1 MKRQKLKNII
11 AMGLVVAMST
21 GMVACNK
28 TEAVDK
34 NNVIDSTTSNTDKDV
49 VGNDKDSSKDDK
61 ADKTDEVEK
70 EELSSVDVKPEQNV
84 TSTVN
89 GEFCYYTLV
98 TFDSVK
104 TGTVIN
110 VDSVLNVRVEPSLSA
125 TVVTKI
131 VNGTTLQVLAK
142 AGDWYQVNINGTI
155 AFVHSNYVKV
165 DGIEYKFIH
174 DINERPY
181 IPSKPNAGTISG
193 KPTSSDNKKPNKPS
207 TSKPSTP
214 NKPSLPVKPSEP
226 SKPEKPSIPLTPI
239 LPSTPVEPEVENT
252 APVIT
257 GLDLTITGLNTEFKV
272 ADLNLKAVDKE
283 DGDISDKIKVI
294 DSDVDTSKVGEYHV
308 TVSVKDSQGL
318 ETTLTLKVTVVEKEE
333 DIPQTELNSA
343 PTITGNDITIKQN
356 AIFSYDMLNIVAHDS
371 EDGALEYKVISS
383 NVNVAEAGK
392 YQVKVFA
399 QDKQGA
405 TCTKIFNV
413 IVESVE
419 TEKPEKPVEPGII
432 NQAPVISVDKETV
445 TVVKGSKVDLSAFGV
460 KATDNEDGT
469 LEVKCDAFP
478 STDVVG
484 NFKFTVYAM
493 DKQGAKTSKELTLVV
508 AESQSVIN
516 KAPVITVENETVTV
530 AKGAKVDLTAF
541 GVKATDEEDG
551 NLEVKC
557 DKFPSTSEE
566 GTFKFKVYAQDKG
579 GAKTTKELTLIVN
592 KKQEALN
599 SAPTITVEKET
610 LSVKVG
616 DSISLAD
623 FGVKATDVE
632 DGNLEVKCDSLPS
645 TQSAGTFKFSVYAI
659 DKAGAKTTKELT
671 LEVVKENTAP
681 VLSANDVTINL
692 GEHYDLSM
700 HNIKAVDSNGTDI
713 SGRVKVTTNCDGTRN
728 GVFPVIITVTD
739 DAGLSSTITVT
750 ATINSVP
757 PTVTVQDVFEVQL
770 YGSFNI
776 NTDIPVTAVD
786 VFGNTVTDI
795 KFSGNVNTNEA
806 GDYPVTVTVTDKL
819 YQKTVKTVTV
829 RVIKPEGLMSPFSAE
844 FSNIVSQEMDRLI
857 NEYRVANNRDAVAVQ
872 SFAIECAS
880 LKAQHM
886 VDNNYFDHTYNGQ
899 FIWDIYPEYREMGVC
914 GENILKMNIFANK
927 EYTAEE
933 AKSFANDMFTLWK
946 ESPAHRAMML
956 SDWNTGYGFSF
967 RVTNDGTVYAVQE
980 WVVQ

>member
-1 MKRQKLKNII
+1 MRKQKLRNII

-21 GMVACNK
+21 GIVACNK
-28 TEAVDK
+28 TEAVDTNK
-34 NNVIDSTTSNTDKDV
+34 NNITENSTSKTDKDAV
-49 VGNDKDSSKDDK
+49 DKDTSKDN
-61 ADKTDEVEK
+61 EENEK
-70 EELSSVDVKPEQNV
+70 EELPSVEVKPEQNV
-84 TSTVN
+84 TSNVN

-104 TGTVIN
+104 TGTVTN
-110 VDSVLNVRVEPSLSA
+110 VDSVLNVRVEPSLTA

-131 VNGTTLQVLAK
+131 GNGTTLQVLAK
-142 AGDWYQVNINGTI
+142 AGDWYQVKINGTV

-165 DGIEYKFIH
+165 DGVEYKFTH

-181 IPSKPNAGTISG
+181 VTSKPSAGTISG
-193 KPTSSDNKKPNKPS
+193 KPTSSDDKKPSKPNTS
-207 TSKPSTP
+207 KPNTSKPSIP
-214 NKPSLPVKPSEP
+214 SKPSLPVQPSE
-226 SKPEKPSIPLTPI
+226 PEKPSIPLTPI
-239 LPSTPVEPEVENT
+239 LPSTPVEPETPEVENT

-257 GLDLTITGLNTEFKV
+257 GLDLTITGLNTEFKIS
-272 ADLNLKAVDKE
+272 DLNLKATDKE
-283 DGDISDKIKVI
+283 DGNISDKIKVI
-294 DSDVDTSKVGEYHV
+294 DSDVDTSKAGEYHV

-333 DIPQTELNSA
+333 DIPQIELNAA
-343 PTITGNDITIKQN
+343 PTITGNDVTIKQN
-356 AIFSYDMLNIVAHDS
+356 AIFSYDMLNIVAHDK

-383 NVNVAEAGK
+383 NVNVAEAGN

-405 TCTKIFNV
+405 TYTKIFNV
-413 IVESVE
+413 IVEAVE

-445 TVVKGSKVDLSAFGV
+445 TVAKGSKVDLSAFGV
-460 KATDNEDGT
+460 KAEDNEDGT

-478 STDVVG
+478 STDAVG

-493 DKQGAKTSKELTLVV
+493 DKEGAKTSKELTLIV
-508 AESQSVIN
+508 AESQAVIN
-516 KAPVITVENETVTV
+516 KAPVITVANETVTV
-530 AKGAKVDLTAF
+530 AKGAKVDLSAF

-557 DKFPSTSEE
+557 DEFPSTSEE
-566 GTFKFKVYAQDKG
+566 GTFKFKVYAQDKE
-579 GAKTTKELTLIVN
+579 GAKTTKELTLVVN

-599 SAPTITVEKET
+599 SAPTITVDRET

-616 DSISLAD
+616 ASVSLAD
-623 FGVKATDVE
+623 YGVKATDVE
-632 DGNLEVKCDSLPS
+632 DGDLEVKCDSLPS
-645 TQSAGTFKFSVYAI
+645 TQTAGTYKFSVYAV

-681 VLSANDVTINL
+681 ILTANDVTINL
-692 GEHYDLSM
+692 GEHYDYSM

-713 SGRVKVTTNCDGTRN
+713 SGRVKITTNCDGTRN
-728 GVFPVIITVTD
+728 GVFPVILTVTD

-757 PTVTVQDVFEVQL
+757 PTVTVQDIFEVQL

-786 VFGNTVTDI
+786 VFGNSVTDI

-806 GDYPVTVTVTDKL
+806 GDYPVTITVTDKL

-829 RVIKPEGLMSPFSAE
+829 RVIKPEGLMSPFSSE
-844 FSNIVSQEMDRLI
+844 FSSIVSQEMDRLV
-857 NEYRVANNRDAVAVQ
+857 NDYRVSSGVSAVAVQ
-872 SFAIECAS
+872 DFAIECAS

-886 VDNNYFDHTYNGQ
+886 VDNNYFEHTYNGQ
-899 FIWDIYPEYREMGVC
+899 FIWQIHPQYGDLGVC
-914 GENILKMNIFANK
+914 GENILKMNIPVNK

-933 AKSFANDMFTLWK
+933 AKTFAKDMFTYWK

>member
-104 TGTVIN
+104 TGTVTN
-110 VDSVLNVRVEPSLSA
+110 VDSVLNVRVEPSLTA
-125 TVVTKI
+125 TVVTKLT
-131 VNGTTLQVLAK
+131 NGSTVQVLAK
-142 AGDWYQVNINGTI
+142 AGDWYQVDINGTV

-165 DGIEYKFIH
+165 DGVEYKFTH

-181 IPSKPNAGTISG
+181 VTNKPSAGTISG
-193 KPTSSDNKKPNKPS
+193 KPTSSDDKKPSKPN
-207 TSKPSTP
+207 TSKPS
-214 NKPSLPVKPSEP
+214 KPDTSEP
-226 SKPEKPSIPLTPI
+226 SIPSKPI
-239 LPSTPVEPEVENT
+239 LPSTPVEPETPEVENT

-257 GLDLTITGLNTEFKV
+257 GLDLIITGLNTEFKIS
-272 ADLNLKAVDKE
+272 DLNLKAIDKE
-283 DGDISDKIKVI
+283 DGNISDKIKVI
-294 DSDVDTSKVGEYHV
+294 DSDVDTSKAGEYHV
-308 TVSVKDSQGL
+308 TVSVKDSKGL

-333 DIPQTELNSA
+333 DIPQTELNAA
-343 PTITGNDITIKQN
+343 PTITGNDVTIKQN

-371 EDGALEYKVISS
+371 EDGALEYRVVSS
-383 NVNVAEAGK
+383 NVNVAEAGN

-413 IVESVE
+413 IVEAVE
-419 TEKPEKPVEPGII
+419 TEKPEKPVEPGVI
-432 NQAPVISVDKETV
+432 NQAPVISIDKETV

-460 KATDNEDGT
+460 KATDNEDGA

-616 DSISLAD
+616 TSISLAD

-645 TQSAGTFKFSVYAI
+645 TANAGTFKFFVYAT
-659 DKAGAKTTKELT
+659 DKEGAKTSKELT

-681 VLSANDVTINL
+681 VITANNVTINL
-692 GEHYDLSM
+692 GEPWDLSM
-700 HNIKAVDSNGTDI
+700 HNIKAVDSNGKDITD
-713 SGRVKVTTNCDGTRN
+713 RVQVETNCDGTRH

-739 DAGLSSTITVT
+739 DAGLSSTLIVN
-750 ATINSVP
+750 AIINSVP
-757 PTVTVQDVFEVQL
+757 PTVNVQEYYEIPL
-770 YGSFNI
+770 YSSFNI
-776 NTDIPVTAVD
+776 YTDIPVTATD
-786 VFGNTVTDI
+786 VFGNEVTDI
-795 KFSGNVNTNEA
+795 QFSGEVNTNVA
-806 GDYPVTVTVTDKL
+806 GEYTVTVTVMDKL

-829 RVIKPEGLMSPFSAE
+829 KVVRPEGLMSVFSSE
-844 FSNIVSQEMDRLI
+844 FTQVVTQEMDRLV
-857 NEYRVANNRDAVAVQ
+857 NQYRVDNGRLPVKVQ
-872 SFAIECAS
+872 DFAIECAG

-886 VDNNYFDHTYNGQ
+886 MDNNYFDHTYEGK
-899 FIWDIYPEYREMGVC
+899 FIWQMYPEYAELGVC
-914 GENILKMNIFANK
+914 GENILKMNIRVDK
-927 EYTAEE
+927 DYSVEE
-933 AKSFANDMFTLWK
+933 AKNFANTMFTLWK

-956 SDWNTGYGFSF
+956 SDWNTGYGFAF
-967 RVTNDGTVYAVQE
+967 RVTSDGTVYAVQE

>member
-1 MKRQKLKNII
+1 MRKQKLKNII

-21 GMVACNK
+21 GIVACNK
-28 TEAVDK
+28 TEAVDTNK
-34 NNVIDSTTSNTDKDV
+34 GSVTENSNSKTDTETSK
-49 VGNDKDSSKDDK
+49 NDKEN
-61 ADKTDEVEK
+61 AK
-70 EELSSVDVKPEQNV
+70 EEQPSVEVKPEQNV
-84 TSTVN
+84 TSNIN
-89 GEFCYYTLV
+89 GQFCYYSLV

-104 TGTVIN
+104 TGTVTN
-110 VDSVLNVRVEPSLSA
+110 VDSVLNVRVEPSLTA

-131 VNGTTLQVLAK
+131 TNGTTVQVLAK
-142 AGDWYQVNINGTI
+142 AGDWYQVNVNGTV

-165 DGIEYKFIH
+165 DGIEYKFTH

-181 IPSKPNAGTISG
+181 VTSKPSAGTISG
-193 KPTSSDNKKPNKPS
+193 KPTSSDDKKPSKPN
-207 TSKPSTP
+207 TSKPSIP
-214 NKPSLPVKPSEP
+214 SKPSLPVQPSEP
-226 SKPEKPSIPLTPI
+226 VK
-239 LPSTPVEPEVENT
+239 PEVENT

-257 GLDLTITGLNTEFKV
+257 GLDLIITGLNTEFKIS
-272 ADLNLKAVDKE
+272 DLNLKATDKE
-283 DGDISDKIKVI
+283 DGNISDKIKVI
-294 DSDVDTSKVGEYHV
+294 DSDVDTSKAGEYHV

-333 DIPQTELNSA
+333 DIPQIELNAA
-343 PTITGNDITIKQN
+343 PTITGNDVTIKQN
-356 AIFSYDMLNIVAHDS
+356 AIFSYDMLNIVAHDT

-383 NVNVAEAGK
+383 NVNVAEAGN

-413 IVESVE
+413 IVEAVE

-445 TVVKGSKVDLSAFGV
+445 TVAKGSKVDLSAFGV
-460 KATDNEDGT
+460 KAEDNEDGT

-478 STDVVG
+478 STDAVG

-493 DKQGAKTSKELTLVV
+493 DKEGAKTSKELTLIV
-508 AESQSVIN
+508 AESQAVIN
-516 KAPVITVENETVTV
+516 KAPVITVANETVTV
-530 AKGAKVDLTAF
+530 AKGAKVDLSAF

-579 GAKTTKELTLIVN
+579 GAKTTKELTL
-592 KKQEALN
+592 
-599 SAPTITVEKET
+599 
-610 LSVKVG
+610 
-616 DSISLAD
+616 
-623 FGVKATDVE
+623 
-632 DGNLEVKCDSLPS
+632 
-645 TQSAGTFKFSVYAI
+645 
-659 DKAGAKTTKELT
+659 
-671 LEVVKENTAP
+671 EVVKENTAP
-681 VLSANDVTINL
+681 VITANNVTINL
-692 GEHYDLSM
+692 GEPWDLSM
-700 HNIKAVDSNGTDI
+700 HNIKAVDSNGKDITD
-713 SGRVKVTTNCDGTRN
+713 RVQVETNCDGTRH

-739 DAGLSSTITVT
+739 DAGLTSTLTVT
-750 ATINSVP
+750 AFINSVP

-770 YGSFNI
+770 YSSFNI
-776 NTDIPVTAVD
+776 YTDIPVTAVD
-786 VFGNTVTDI
+786 VFGNAVTNI
-795 KFSGNVNTNEA
+795 EFSGEVNTNVA
-806 GDYPVTVTVTDKL
+806 GEYTVTVTVMDKL

-829 RVIKPEGLMSPFSAE
+829 RVVRPEGLMSPFSAE
-844 FSNIVSQEMDRLI
+844 FSNIVSQEMDRLV

-914 GENILKMNIFANK
+914 GENILKMNIFVNK

-933 AKSFANDMFTLWK
+933 AKSLANDMFTYWK

-980 WVVQ
+980 WVVS

>member
-21 GMVACNK
+21 GIVACNK
-28 TEAVDK
+28 TEAVDTNK
-34 NNVIDSTTSNTDKDV
+34 GSVTENSNSKTDTETSK
-49 VGNDKDSSKDDK
+49 NDKEN
-61 ADKTDEVEK
+61 AK
-70 EELSSVDVKPEQNV
+70 EEQPSVEVKPEQNV
-84 TSTVN
+84 TSNIN
-89 GEFCYYTLV
+89 GQFCYYSLV

-104 TGTVIN
+104 TGTVTN
-110 VDSVLNVRVEPSLSA
+110 VDSVLNVRVEPSLTA

-131 VNGTTLQVLAK
+131 TNGTTVQVLAK
-142 AGDWYQVNINGTI
+142 AGDWYQVNVNGTV

-165 DGIEYKFIH
+165 DGIEYKFTH

-181 IPSKPNAGTISG
+181 VTSKPSAGTISG
-193 KPTSSDNKKPNKPS
+193 KPTSSDDKKPSKPN
-207 TSKPSTP
+207 TSKPSIP
-214 NKPSLPVKPSEP
+214 SKPSLPVQPSEP
-226 SKPEKPSIPLTPI
+226 VK
-239 LPSTPVEPEVENT
+239 PEVENT

-257 GLDLTITGLNTEFKV
+257 GLDLIITGLNTEFKIS
-272 ADLNLKAVDKE
+272 DLNLKATDKE
-283 DGDISDKIKVI
+283 DGNISDKIKVI
-294 DSDVDTSKVGEYHV
+294 DSDVDTSKAGEYHV

-333 DIPQTELNSA
+333 DIPQIELNAA
-343 PTITGNDITIKQN
+343 PTITGNDVTIKQN
-356 AIFSYDMLNIVAHDS
+356 AIFSYDMLNIVAHDT

-383 NVNVAEAGK
+383 NVNVAEAGN

-413 IVESVE
+413 IVEAVE

-445 TVVKGSKVDLSAFGV
+445 TVAKGSKVDLSAFGV
-460 KATDNEDGT
+460 KAEDNEDGT

-478 STDVVG
+478 STDAVG

-493 DKQGAKTSKELTLVV
+493 DKEGAKTSKELTLIV
-508 AESQSVIN
+508 AESQAVIN
-516 KAPVITVENETVTV
+516 KAPVITVANETVTV
-530 AKGAKVDLTAF
+530 AKGAKVDLSAF

-566 GTFKFKVYAQDKG
+566 GTFKFKVYAQDKE
-579 GAKTTKELTLIVN
+579 GAKTTKELTLVVN
-592 KKQEALN
+592 KKQEAIN
-599 SAPTITVEKET
+599 NTPVITVEKDT

-616 DSISLAD
+616 AKVSIAD

-632 DGNLEVKCDSLPS
+632 NGDLEVKCDSFPS
-645 TQSAGTFKFSVYAI
+645 TETAGTYKFSVYAV
-659 DKAGAKTTKELT
+659 DKDGAKTTKELT
-671 LEVVKENTAP
+671 LEVVKDNTAP
-681 VLSANDVTINL
+681 VLTANNVTINL
-692 GEHYDLSM
+692 GEAYDISM
-700 HNIKAVDSNGTDI
+700 HNIKAVDSNGNDI
-713 SGRVKVTTNCDGTRN
+713 SDRVEVKTNCDGTRH
-728 GVFPVIITVTD
+728 GVFPVILTVTD
-739 DAGLSSTITVT
+739 DAGLTSTLTVT
-750 ATINSVP
+750 AFINSVP

-770 YGSFNI
+770 YSSFNI
-776 NTDIPVTAVD
+776 YTDIPVTAVD
-786 VFGNTVTDI
+786 VFGNAVTNI
-795 KFSGNVNTNEA
+795 EFSGKVNTNEA
-806 GDYPVTVTVTDKL
+806 GDYPVTITVTDKL

-829 RVIKPEGLMSPFSAE
+829 RVVRPEGLMSPFSAE
-844 FSNIVSQEMDRLI
+844 FSNIVSQEMDRLV

-914 GENILKMNIFANK
+914 GENILKMNIFVNK

-933 AKSFANDMFTLWK
+933 AKSLANDMFTYWK